1 MGEKLSKEE
10 LVAYYGEPVDEESP
24 FERLAETKMHLPMS
38 AGDTT
43 IRGNGRGDGRNGIP
57 TEDIRCALLDY
68 VEDPFQ
74 DKTEL
79 AERWGINKG
88 NLLRAIHNYQ
98 PWIEKESERVWRA
111 KKPLVMRKMEE
122 LALDDKNFKALEF
135 ILRCNG
141 FNPAE
146 KVVSD
151 QDITV
156 TVQPVYKQEE
166 KQDNLLEDKNE

>member
-24 FERLAETKMHLPMS
+24 FERLAETKRHMAVS
-38 AGDTT
+38 AGDVTL
-43 IRGNGRGDGRNGIP
+43 RGSKNNGKGIP
-57 TEDIRCALLDY
+57 SEEVRCALLDY

-74 DKTEL
+74 DKGEI
-79 AERWGINKG
+79 AERWGIDKD
-88 NLLRAIHNYQ
+88 NLWRAIRIYQ

-166 KQDNLLEDKNE
+166 KQDNLLEDKNGN

>member
-1 MGEKLSKEE
+1 MGEKLSKED
-10 LVAYYGEPVDEESP
+10 LIAYYGEPVDEESP
-24 FERLAETKMHLPMS
+24 FERLADSKHMLPIS
-38 AGDTT
+38 AGNVT
-43 IRGNGRGDGRNGIP
+43 IRGTNNGHGIP
-57 TEDIRCALLDY
+57 SEEVRCALLDY

-74 DKTEL
+74 DKKEI
-79 AERWGINKG
+79 AARWGIDKD
-88 NLLRAIHNYQ
+88 NLLRAIRVYG

-156 TVQPVYKQEE
+156 TVQPVYKQE
-166 KQDNLLEDKNE
+166 DNNNNNGN